1 MLDNIMDK
9 KEGNTLDVTVIM
21 HLNRVTLL
29 GTSLQMLAVVLL
41 PWVQMV
47 LRQEKFSLQIKLRQ
61 VVHFTISH

>member
-1 MLDNIMDK
+1 MDK

>member
-1 MLDNIMDK
+1 MDK

-47 LRQEKFSLQIKLRQ
+47 LRQEKFSL
-61 VVHFTISH
+61 

>member
-1 MLDNIMDK
+1 LLDNIMDK

-41 PWVQMV
+41 LWVQMV

>member
-1 MLDNIMDK
+1 LLDNIMDK